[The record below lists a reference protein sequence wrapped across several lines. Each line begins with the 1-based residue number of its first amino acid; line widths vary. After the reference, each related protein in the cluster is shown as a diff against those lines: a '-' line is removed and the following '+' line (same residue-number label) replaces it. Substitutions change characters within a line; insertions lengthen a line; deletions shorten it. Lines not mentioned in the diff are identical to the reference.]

1 MKKRIVIAVNIEED
15 SIISRL
21 EKLGNDADKLAR
33 EARRLMFELE
43 SDEENAMQNNQD
55 NRLCEKAKNIYGL
68 PEEKAVWLKEIGAF
82 EFQNPVIYGI
92 PKGSGISYTLSE
104 KYLKETPLDKLKDD
118 YLKIEESI
126 K

>member
-1 MKKRIVIAVNIEED
+1 MNGGNTLKKRVVIAVNIEED

-43 SDEENAMQNNQD
+43 SNEENAVQNNQD

-68 PEEKAVWLKEIGAF
+68 PEEKVVWLKEIGAL
-82 EFQNPVIYGI
+82 EF
-92 PKGSGISYTLSE
+92 
-104 KYLKETPLDKLKDD
+104 
-118 YLKIEESI
+118 
-126 K
+126 

>member
-1 MKKRIVIAVNIEED
+1 MKKRVVIAVNVEED

-43 SDEENAMQNNQD
+43 SDEENAMQNKLD
-55 NRLCEKAKNIYGL
+55 NGSSKRAKNIYGL
-68 PEEKAVWLKEIGAF
+68 SEEKVVWLKEIGAF
-82 EFQNPVIYGI
+82 EFQNPIIYGI
-92 PKGSGISYTLSE
+92 PKDSGISYTLSE
-104 KYLKETPLDKLKDD
+104 KYLKETPLDKLKSD
-118 YLKIEESI
+118 YSKIEKLI

>member
-1 MKKRIVIAVNIEED
+1 MKKRVVIAVNIEED

-68 PEEKAVWLKEIGAF
+68 PEEKVVWLKEIGAL

-104 KYLKETPLDKLKDD
+104 KYLKETPLDKLKED

>member
-1 MKKRIVIAVNIEED
+1 MKMK
-15 SIISRL
+15 
-21 EKLGNDADKLAR
+21 DKNK
-33 EARRLMFELE
+33 F
-43 SDEENAMQNNQD
+43 DI
-55 NRLCEKAKNIYGL
+55 KNIYGL